1 VTLRRGERL
10 EAFLTQPLYVAE
22 PFTKKAGEWVSLAES
37 LEGIR
42 RILDGQLDETLVEA
56 LLYVGA
62 VPR

>member
-42 RILDGQLDETLVEA
+42 RILDGQLDETPVEA